1 MSSNAPVPVPRTAVP
16 IGISDP
22 VVQARTELKAALA
35 AIEDKVNVPK
45 RVARVTDERVAQA
58 RAFARKNPGISTGAV
73 LAGAAAVG
81 TIVWALVRAYT
92 R

>member
-45 RVARVTDERVAQA
+45 RVARITDERVAQA
-58 RAFARKNPGISTGAV
+58 RTFARKNPTAATAAV